1 MKEKVLKNTEVALK
15 MIVQKNTEVALK
27 KKDQKNTEVAL
38 KKTVRKKIQKW
49 QRRRKLEK
57 YESDTEEE
65 SSEK

>member
-15 MIVQKNTEVALK
+15 MIV
-27 KKDQKNTEVAL
+27 QKNTEVAL